1 MLTNDSNWVRYIN
14 IFSKTNMKVYLDL
27 LKFILEN
34 GHEKD
39 DRTNTGTLSSFG
51 HQLEFDLS
59 EGFPAITTKSLA
71 WKGVVSEL
79 LWFLEGSN
87 DERRLAEIRFD
98 KSRNDLKNLN
108 KYSTIWTDNA
118 DKQGKEL
125 GYENTDTKKIL
136 GPVYG
141 VQWRNWSGKD
151 QLEELIYNLKN
162 NPDSRRHILSA
173 WNVGEIHKMALP
185 PCHVMSQFYIHN
197 DEISC
202 HMYQRS
208 ADMFLGVP
216 FNIASYALLL
226 SIIAEI
232 LNLKPKRFIHSFG
245 DAHIYMNTI
254 DQVKEQ
260 ISRNPKPLP
269 SLRLPKLNSIDDLKN
284 YSVED
289 FILENYDHHPPIK
302 AKMAV

>member
-98 KSRNDLKNLN
+98 KSRNELKDLN

-125 GYENTDTKKIL
+125 GYENTETKKIL

-151 QLEELIYNLKN
+151 QLEELINNLKN

-245 DAHIYMNTI
+245 DAHIYKNSI
-254 DQVKEQ
+254 EQVKEQ
-260 ISRNPKPLP
+260 ISRNPKK
-269 SLRLPKLNSIDDLKN
+269 LPKLKIPNLNSLEDLNN
-284 YSVED
+284 YKIED
-289 FILENYDHHPPIK
+289 FILIGYDPHPPIK
-302 AKMAV
+302 ATMAV

>member
-1 MLTNDSNWVRYIN
+1 MHTYDCDRLHNIN
-14 IFSKTNMKVYLDL
+14 IFKKSSMKAYLEL
-27 LKFILEN
+27 LEFILEN
-34 GHEKD
+34 GQEKE
-39 DRTNTGTLSSFG
+39 DRTNTGTISSFG
-51 HQLEFDLS
+51 HQLEFDLTD
-59 EGFPAITTKSLA
+59 GFPAVTTKSLA

-79 LWFLEGSN
+79 LWFLEGSD
-87 DERRLAEIRFD
+87 DERRLAEIRFNKNRD
-98 KSRNDLKNLN
+98 QLTDLD

-118 DKQGKEL
+118 DNQGKQL

-141 VQWRNWSGKD
+141 VQWRNWSDKD
-151 QLEELIYNLKN
+151 QLEDLIRNLKK

-185 PCHVMSQFYIHN
+185 PCHVMSQFYIHKN
-197 DEISC
+197 EISC

-226 SIIAEI
+226 SIIAKI
-232 LNLKPKRFIHSFG
+232 LDLKPKRFIHSFG
-245 DAHIYMNTI
+245 DAHIYKNSI

-260 ISRNPKPLP
+260 LSRKPKKLP
-269 SLRLPKLNSIDDLKN
+269 TLQLPEIDSIEDLNGCDIDDFVLI
-284 YSVED
+284 D
-289 FILENYDHHPPIK
+289 YDPHPSIK
-302 AKMAV
+302 ARMAV

>member
-14 IFSKTNMKVYLDL
+14 VFSKTNMKVYLEL

-87 DERRLAEIRFD
+87 DERRLAEIRFG
-98 KSRNDLKNLN
+98 KSRNDLKDLN

-245 DAHIYMNTI
+245 DAHIYKNSI
-254 DQVKEQ
+254 EQVKEQ
-260 ISRNPKPLP
+260 ISRNPKK
-269 SLRLPKLNSIDDLKN
+269 LPKLKIPNLNSLEDLNK
-284 YSVED
+284 YKIED
-289 FILENYDHHPPIK
+289 FILVDYDPHPPIK
-302 AKMAV
+302 ARMAV